1 MSSAYVVRRVLTLL
15 VTLFVVAV
23 VTFLVFEVIP
33 GDPILT
39 MLGPDA
45 DPALV
50 ELMRAEY
57 GTDRPLPIRLA
68 SWFGGVITGDLGM
81 SIRFTR
87 PVASLI
93 LDRVIISLMIA
104 ALSVAIIVTVA
115 VPLGVFLA
123 IRRRH
128 WSEPIVSMGIQIG
141 MAVPSFWLGIILI
154 SVFGLMLRV
163 FPTGGFVAPG
173 EGLLRSVHSVM
184 LPAIAISVP
193 LIAVVVRYTR
203 NSVIDQLSH
212 DYVRT
217 ARSKGFP
224 IRTVIYRHVLRN
236 ASLPVI
242 TVIGMIFSN
251 VVVGTIIIEQVFALP
266 GLGLLLVNAVSARD
280 FPLIQ
285 GLILYITFAVAFFNL
300 LVDLAYHVV
309 DPRIELT

>member
-1 MSSAYVVRRVLTLL
+1 MSATYVVRRVLTLL
-15 VTLFVVAV
+15 VTLFVVAI

-50 ELMRAEY
+50 AAMQAEY
-57 GTDRPLPIRLA
+57 GTDRPLPERLA
-68 SWFGGVITGDLGM
+68 SWFAGVVTGDLGT
-81 SIRFTR
+81 SIRFSR

-93 LDRVIISLMIA
+93 LDRVVISLMIA
-104 ALSVAIIVTVA
+104 LLSIVIIVVVAI
-115 VPLGVFLA
+115 PLGVFLA

-128 WSEPIVSMGIQIG
+128 WSEPLVSMGIQIG
-141 MAVPSFWLGIILI
+141 MAIPSFWLGIILI
-154 SVFGLMLRV
+154 SVFGLMLRM
-163 FPTGGFVAPG
+163 FPTGGFVPPA
-173 EGLLRSVHSVM
+173 EGILRSLHSVM
-184 LPAIAISVP
+184 LPSVAISIP

-224 IRTVIYRHVLRN
+224 VRTVIFRHVVRN

-242 TVIGMIFSN
+242 TVLGMVFSN
-251 VVVGTIIIEQVFALP
+251 VIVGTIIIEQVFALP

-285 GLILYITFAVAFFNL
+285 GLVLYITFAVAFLNL
-300 LVDLAYHVV
+300 LVDLAYHVI
-309 DPRIELT
+309 DPRIEVT

>member
-1 MSSAYVVRRVLTLL
+1 MNAAYVVRRLFTLVVTLL
-15 VTLFVVAV
+15 VVSL

-50 ELMRAEY
+50 ELMRQEY
-57 GTDRPLPIRLA
+57 GTDQPLLVRLGT
-68 SWFGGVITGDLGM
+68 WFRGVVTGDLGT

-93 LDRVIISLMIA
+93 LERVVISLMIA
-104 ALSVAIIVTVA
+104 TLAIIVVVLVA
-115 VPLGVFLA
+115 VPLGVLLA
-123 IRRRH
+123 IHRRH
-128 WSEPIVSMGIQIG
+128 WSEPIVSMGIQVG
-141 MAVPSFWLGIILI
+141 MAIPSFWLGIVLI
-154 SVFGLMLRV
+154 SVFGLMLRL
-163 FPTGGFVAPG
+163 FPTGGFVPPG
-173 EGLLRSVHSVM
+173 EGLLRSLHSVT
-184 LPAIAISVP
+184 LPSLAIAVP

-203 NSVIDQLSH
+203 NSIIDQLSQ

-224 IRTVIYRHVLRN
+224 VRTVVYRHVIRN
-236 ASLPVI
+236 AALPVI
-242 TVIGMIFSN
+242 TVLGMIFSN

-285 GLILYITFAVAFFNL
+285 GLILYITFTVAFFNL

-309 DPRIELT
+309 DPRMELA

>member
-1 MSSAYVVRRVLTLL
+1 MSSSYVFRRILTLL
-15 VTLFVVAV
+15 LTLFVVAL

-33 GDPILT
+33 GDPVLT

-50 ELMRAEY
+50 ALMRAEL
-57 GTDRPLPIRLA
+57 GTDQPLPVRLA
-68 SWFGGVITGDLGM
+68 SWFAGVFTGDLGM

-93 LDRVIISLMIA
+93 LDRVVISLMIA
-104 ALSVAIIVTVA
+104 SQSVTIVVVVAI
-115 VPLGVFLA
+115 PLGVFLA

-128 WSEPIVSMGIQIG
+128 WSEPIVSMGIQVG
-141 MAVPSFWLGIILI
+141 MAIPSFWLGIILI
-154 SVFGLMLRV
+154 SVFGLTLRL
-163 FPTGGFVAPG
+163 FPTGGFTPPA
-173 EGLLRSVHSVM
+173 EGLLRSMRSVA
-184 LPAIAISVP
+184 LPSIAISIP

-203 NSVIDQLSH
+203 NSVIDQLSE

-217 ARSKGFP
+217 ALSKGFP
-224 IRTVIYRHVLRN
+224 MRTVVYRHVLRN

-242 TVIGMIFSN
+242 TVLGMIFSN

-266 GLGLLLVNAVSARD
+266 GLGLLLVNAVSSRD
-280 FPLIQ
+280 FPLVQ
-285 GLILYITFAVAFFNL
+285 GLVLSITFVVACFNL
-300 LVDLAYHVV
+300 LVDLAYHIV